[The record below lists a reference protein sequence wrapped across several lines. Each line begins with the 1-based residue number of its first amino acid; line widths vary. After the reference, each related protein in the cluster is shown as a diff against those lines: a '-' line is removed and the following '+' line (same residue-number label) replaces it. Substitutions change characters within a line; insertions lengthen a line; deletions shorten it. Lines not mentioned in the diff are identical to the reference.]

1 MISPGPCLTVANSS
15 SSNKPSNHRYTS
27 MNDPLLKIDSSTR
40 RQFVQGMAATAFGL
54 NILPTA
60 LSLTDDPIPTSG
72 PGFGSAKRVIVLQLD
87 GGMSHIDTFDPKRGN
102 SKGPGKTIKTSADF
116 QVTEY
121 LPETAKLA
129 NKICVIRSMTAEVG
143 VHAPAKYVMRTGYA
157 GRGTVVHPNM
167 GAWAQHYLGRSHQQ
181 IPSSVCINR
190 RSDRGNG
197 FFPSNHAPLAIGE
210 PNAGI
215 GNIEALAGD
224 RLMRKRIRLLN
235 ALDSDFRKNYPD
247 KQVQAYNGYYD
258 DALALMKSSELDAF
272 DLQKESEDV
281 RTSYGDS
288 RFGQGCLL
296 ARRLVQSGV
305 RFVEI
310 AHDGW
315 DMHNNLADDIVE
327 LTPVF
332 DQAYTALLRDLEN
345 QGMLD
350 DTLVVVSTEF
360 GRKPKFEGNG
370 RGHHP
375 VCFSTVLA
383 GAGVKRGYVH
393 GTSDDAGEY
402 VDDDDVTIGN
412 FHATIGWAM
421 GLPLSQEAVSPS
433 GRPFTVGDKEQP
445 VMDLFA

>member
-1 MISPGPCLTVANSS
+1 MT
-15 SSNKPSNHRYTS
+15 
-27 MNDPLLKIDSSTR
+27 DPLQKFDSATR
-40 RQFVQGMAATAFGL
+40 RQFVQRMAATAFGVSV
-54 NILPTA
+54 
-60 LSLTDDPIPTSG
+60 LSTDHLFADEKPIPTSG

-87 GGMSHIDTFDPKRGN
+87 GGMSQIDTFDPKPGN
-102 SKGPGKTIKTSADF
+102 GPGKTINTSADF

-121 LPETAKLA
+121 LPETAKMA

-143 VHAPAKYVMRTGYA
+143 VHGPAKYVMRTGYT
-157 GRGTVVHPNM
+157 GRGTVVHPNI
-167 GAWAQHYLGRSHQQ
+167 GAWAQHYLGRSHAQM
-181 IPSSVCINR
+181 PSTVCINR

-197 FFPSNHAPLAIGE
+197 FFSSSHAPLAIGE

-215 GNIEALAGD
+215 GNIEALTGD
-224 RLMRKRIRLLN
+224 HLMLRRTQLLN
-235 ALDSDFRKNYPD
+235 ALDSDFRKRYPD
-247 KQVQAYNGYYD
+247 KQVQAYNGFYD

-272 DLQKESEDV
+272 NLKKESKKV
-281 RTSYGDS
+281 RETYGES

-305 RFVEI
+305 RFVEV

-315 DMHNNLADDIVE
+315 DMHKNLADDIE
-327 LTPVF
+327 EITPVF
-332 DQAYTALLRDLEN
+332 DQVYAALLRDLES

-360 GRKPKFEGNG
+360 GRKSKFDGNG

-375 VCFSTVLA
+375 ACFSTLLA

-393 GTSDDAGEY
+393 GASDESGGH
-402 VDDDDVTIGN
+402 VDKDEVTIGN

-421 GLPLSQEAVSPS
+421 GLPLSKEAVSPS
-433 GRPFTVGDKEQP
+433 GRPFTLGDKEKP
-445 VMDLFA
+445 VMNVFA